1 MFKPDPIGDDPEVT
15 RVKSLT
21 YGDMP
26 EYRAGRPAEA
36 RASRIGVGLR
46 QHEGTLERRRDR
58 STDSSW
64 EHLLSR
70 RLALFKLVASQF

>member
-1 MFKPDPIGDDPEVT
+1 M
-15 RVKSLT
+15 KSLT

-26 EYRAGRPAEA
+26 ESRTGRPTEA
-36 RASRIGVGLR
+36 RGSRIGVGLR
-46 QHEGTLERRRDR
+46 EREVTHERRRDR